1 MAKGGRKYRLLLYR
15 HILDRWWPATLTLAI
30 FLFLFVGILWG
41 AQWYFLNP
49 AENPLPVLPD
59 DAGYLLLGAGAFAL
73 FITFWLWLIRNGAY
87 VQLFDT
93 HLRIVTPF
101 LRTNVSYKRIHRTV
115 TAQVADLFPPAK
127 YKGTAR
133 EIIEPLASQ
142 TALVVHLTKYPLP
155 RFLLGLFLSP
165 FFFYDKTPHFVFI
178 VDDWMR
184 FSIELD
190 SRRTGG
196 GKPQPPRRSA
206 GPRIGGGLLDDLM
219 RK

>member
-15 HILDRWWPATLTLAI
+15 HVLNRWWPATLFVALL
-30 FLFLFVGILWG
+30 LFLYVGVLWG
-41 AQWYFLNP
+41 AQWYFLDP
-49 AENPLPVLPD
+49 AENPLPILSD
-59 DAGYLLLGAGAFAL
+59 RDGYLLIGAGGFAL
-73 FITFWLWLIRNGAY
+73 LITFLFWLARNGAY

-93 HLRIVTPF
+93 YLRIVTPF
-101 LRTNVSYKRIHRTV
+101 MRIHVAYKRIHRTV
-115 TAQVADLFPPAK
+115 TAQVVDLFPPSK

-133 EIIEPLASQ
+133 EILEPLSNE
-142 TALVVHLTKYPLP
+142 TALVVHLTAYPLP
-155 RFLLGLFLSP
+155 RRVLRLFLSP

-196 GKPQPPRRSA
+196 KPQAPRRPA
-206 GPRIGGGLLDDLM
+206 GPRLGSGLLDELM